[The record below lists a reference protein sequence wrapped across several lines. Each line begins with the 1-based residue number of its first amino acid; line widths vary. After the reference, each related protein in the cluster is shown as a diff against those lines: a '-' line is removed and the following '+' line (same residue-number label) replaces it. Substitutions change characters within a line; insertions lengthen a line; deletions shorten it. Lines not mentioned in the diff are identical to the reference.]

1 MQEIAVL
8 ASRVLTTQREFT
20 AVADNVANVNTA
32 GFRKL
37 SLDFREV
44 ISKPSGKPT
53 ASYVA
58 DRAIT
63 LNQTQG
69 SLTNTGNPLDFA
81 ISGKGFFAVDVGGTT
96 QYTRRGQFVM
106 NSEGVLT
113 TPEGYPVLDN
123 SGAQIQFQQDTK
135 NIKIAEDGTISTEQ
149 GQLAQ
154 IGVYEFSE
162 DGIKKLRR
170 AGNTNFVPMFGA
182 VPTAAETPIVRQ
194 GFIEAS
200 NVNPVEEMVN
210 MQNASKAYENSLGL
224 LRNVEDLEQRAIR
237 TIGTAQ

>member
-37 SLDFREV
+37 SLNFKEV
-44 ISKPSGKPT
+44 MSKPGPAAG

-58 DRAIT
+58 DRSIT
-63 LNQTQG
+63 MDQTMGTLQ
-69 SLTNTGNPLDFA
+69 NTGNHLDFA
-81 ISGKGFFAVDVGGTT
+81 INGSGFFAVDVNGAT
-96 QYTRRGQFVM
+96 QYTRRGQFVL
-106 NSEGVLT
+106 NSEGTLV

-123 SGAQIQFQQDTK
+123 SGAQIQFPQDAK
-135 NIKIAEDGTISTEQ
+135 NIQMAEDGTFSTEQ

-154 IGVYEFSE
+154 VGVYTFSPA
-162 DGIKKLRR
+162 DVKLLQR
-170 AGNTNFVPMFGA
+170 AGNTNFIPRLGA
-182 VPTAAETPIVRQ
+182 TPAVAEAPVLRQ
-194 GFIEAS
+194 GYLESS
-200 NVNPVEEMVN
+200 NVNAVQEMVN
-210 MQNASKAYENSLGL
+210 MQNVSKAYENSLNL